1 MLLCFG
7 RHSGTEAGWMM
18 FANNCEMWEEKSND
32 WVEVIDLSNGKTE
45 FKCKSDNRI
54 AEAA

>member
-18 FANNCEMWEEKSND
+18 FANNCEMWEEKANE
-32 WVEVIDLSNGKTE
+32 WVEVLNLSTGKTE
-45 FKCKSDNRI
+45 FKSQDGRI
-54 AEAA
+54 ADAA